1 MLFPVFCYYYTIMK
15 NIINETQLFRNRHS
29 LAHVMLMAI
38 HKHYKNTLPA
48 IGPVT
53 ENGFYYDVDFGG
65 VKIGPDD
72 LTNIEATMKEILSQ
86 DLDFVVETVSTE
98 KAKELFKTNPFKL
111 EIISGVEKE
120 GTAVTLYHTGKEFFD
135 LCEGPHVTNTREI
148 PIDSFKLTTV
158 AGAYWRG
165 DEKNPMLTRI
175 YGIAFDTKEELD
187 AYVLQQE
194 EAKKRDHRVLGKQLK
209 LFTFSELVGP
219 GLPLWTPRGTII
231 REELNDFVWS
241 LRKKQGYQKV
251 TIPHIT
257 KNDLYV
263 KSGHW
268 AKYAEDLFK
277 INTRDGHTFCMK
289 PMNCPHHAQIYASDL
304 RSYKELPLRF
314 CETTMVYRDEQSG
327 ELSGLARV
335 LSITQDDAHVFCRE
349 SQLEEE
355 VEKVWSIIEN
365 FYGAFGFTLTP
376 RFSRRDM
383 KTPEKYMGIEDGWNK
398 AENAIKTLIEKK
410 SSDSWLDGEGEAA
423 FYGPKVDFMA
433 KDSIGRVWQ
442 VATIQIDFVQPTNFG
457 LEFVNEEGKR
467 EQPVMIHC
475 AIMGS
480 IERFMSTFIE
490 HTAGNF
496 PLWLS
501 PTQVVILPISDKH
514 HAYAQTTVD
523 RLQVSD
529 LRVEIDTSKESLGKK
544 IRAVREMKHPYWI
557 VIGDKDIEAGKVT
570 LESRDHGQLGQMNID
585 DILNRLNDEV
595 INKK

>member
-1 MLFPVFCYYYTIMK
+1 MEEKNHLFK
-15 NIINETQLFRNRHS
+15 SRHS
-29 LAHVMLMAI
+29 LAHIMLMAI
-38 HKHYKNTLPA
+38 HKHYPQALPT

-65 VKIGPDD
+65 IKIGPDD
-72 LTNIEATMKEILSQ
+72 LTKIEETMKEIIAKN
-86 DLDFVVETVSTE
+86 LDFVVESVPAQ
-98 KAKELFKTNPFKL
+98 KAKELFAKNPFKL
-111 EIISGVEKE
+111 EIIDGIEKE
-120 GTAVTLYHTGKEFFD
+120 GVDVTLYHTGKDFFD
-135 LCEGPHVTNTREI
+135 LCEGPHVTNTKEI
-148 PIDSFKLTTV
+148 PVDSFKLTTV

-165 DEKNPMLTRI
+165 DEKRPMLTRI
-175 YGIAFDTKEELD
+175 YGLAFEDKVALD
-187 AYVLQQE
+187 AYITQQE
-194 EAKKRDHRVLGKQLK
+194 EAKKRDHRILGKQLK

-219 GLPLWTPRGTII
+219 GLPLWTPRGTVI

-257 KNDLYV
+257 KNDLYL

-335 LSITQDDAHVFCRE
+335 LAITQDDAHVFCRE

-355 VEKVWSIIEN
+355 VTRVWSIIES
-365 FYGAFGFTLTP
+365 FYGAFGFSLTP

-383 KTPEKYMGIEDGWNK
+383 STPEKYMGTDEGWNK
-398 AENAIKTLIEKK
+398 AESAIKTLITSK
-410 SSDSWLDGEGEAA
+410 SPDNWIDGEGEAA

-433 KDSIGRVWQ
+433 KDSIGRTWQ
-442 VATIQIDFVQPTNFG
+442 VATIQLDFVQPANFE
-457 LEFVNEEGKR
+457 LEFVNEAGKR

-475 AIMGS
+475 AIMGA
-480 IERFMSTFIE
+480 IERFMSILIE

-501 PTQVVILPISDKH
+501 PVQVSILPISDKH
-514 HAYAQTTVD
+514 HAYAKALSET
-523 RLQVSD
+523 LQAQG
-529 LRVEIDTSKESLGKK
+529 LRVEIDDSKEGLGKK
-544 IRAVREMKHPYWI
+544 IRSVREMKNPYWV

-570 LESRDHGQLGQMNID
+570 LESRDHGQLGQ
-585 DILNRLNDEV
+585 LTEEEVVSRLVEEV
-595 INKK
+595 RDKK

>member
-1 MLFPVFCYYYTIMK
+1 MSSILEKSPLFTS
-15 NIINETQLFRNRHS
+15 RHS
-29 LAHVMLMAI
+29 LAHVLLMAI
-38 HKHYKNTLPA
+38 HAQYPHALPT

-53 ENGFYYDVDFGG
+53 EHGFYYDVDFGTT
-65 VKIGPDD
+65 KISPDD
-72 LTNIEATMKEILSQ
+72 LVTLEKTMKKILSQ
-86 DLDFVVETVSTE
+86 NLDFVIETISTA
-98 KAKELFKTNPFKL
+98 KARELFANNTFKL
-111 EIISGVEKE
+111 EIIDGIEKE
-120 GTAVTLYHTGKEFFD
+120 GQDVTLYHTGIEFFD
-135 LCEGPHVTNTREI
+135 LCEGPHVRNTREI
-148 PIDSFKLTTV
+148 KEDSFKLSHV

-175 YGIAFDTKEELD
+175 YGLAFESKDALD
-187 AYVLQQE
+187 AYTVQQE
-194 EAKKRDHRVLGKQLK
+194 EAKKRDHRILGKQLK
-209 LFTFSELVGP
+209 LFTFSDLVGS

-257 KNDLYV
+257 KNDLYL

-277 INTRDGHTFCMK
+277 INTRDGHIYCMK

-355 VEKVWSIIEN
+355 MTRVWGIIED
-365 FYGAFGFTLTP
+365 FYSAFGFSLTP
-376 RFSRRDM
+376 RFSRRDI
-383 KTPEKYMGIEDGWNK
+383 KNKNTYMGSDEVWDK
-398 AENAIKTLIEKK
+398 AENAIKSLIEMK
-410 SSDSWLDGEGEAA
+410 SSGAWIDGEGEAA
-423 FYGPKVDFMA
+423 FYGPKIDFMA
-433 KDSIGRVWQ
+433 KDSIGRTWQ
-442 VATIQIDFVQPTNFG
+442 VATIQLDFVQPANFE

-467 EQPVMIHC
+467 ETPVMIHC

-480 IERFMSTFIE
+480 IERFMSTMIE

-501 PTQVVILPISDKH
+501 PTQIKIIPIADTH
-514 HAYAQTTVD
+514 TEYARTVHATLLDGNIRT
-523 RLQVSD
+523 
-529 LRVEIDTSKESLGKK
+529 EIDDSKEGLGKK
-544 IRAVREMKHPYWI
+544 IRAAREMKTPYWV
-557 VIGDKDIEAGKVT
+557 VIGDTEVANGTVT
-570 LESRDHGQLGQMNID
+570 LEHRIEGKIGEMNIAD
-585 DILNRLNDEV
+585 LLTRLTQE
-595 INKK
+595 IHYKK

>member
-1 MLFPVFCYYYTIMK
+1 MQNKTLVPLFNK
-15 NIINETQLFRNRHS
+15 RHS
-29 LAHVMLMAI
+29 LAHVLLMAI
-38 HKHYKNTLPA
+38 KEQYPHAVPT

-53 ENGFYYDVDFGG
+53 DTGFYYDVDFGKDK
-65 VKIGPDD
+65 VAPED
-72 LTNIEATMKEILSQ
+72 LAKLESSMKTILTKN
-86 DLDFVVETVSTE
+86 LPFRVETVTKD
-98 KAKELFKTNPFKL
+98 KAKELFAKNPFKL
-111 EIISGVEKE
+111 EIIDGIVSE
-120 GTAVTLYHTGKEFFD
+120 GEDITLYHTGDTFFD
-135 LCEGPHVTNTREI
+135 LCEGPHVSNTAEI
-148 PIDSFKLTTV
+148 VPESFKLTTI

-165 DEKNPMLTRI
+165 DEKNKMLTRI
-175 YGIAFDTKEELD
+175 YGIAFDTQEELSL
-187 AYVLQQE
+187 YITQQE
-194 EAKKRDHRVLGKQLK
+194 EAKKRDHRILGKQLK

-241 LRKKQGYQKV
+241 LRKKEGYQKV

-257 KNDLYV
+257 KNDLYE

-304 RSYKELPLRF
+304 RSYKELPVRF

-327 ELSGLARV
+327 ELSGLQRV

-349 SQLEEE
+349 SQLEDE
-355 VEKVWSIIEN
+355 VSRVWNIIES
-365 FYGAFGFTLTP
+365 FYNAFGFSLTP

-383 KTPEKYMGIEDGWNK
+383 SNLEKYMGSEEGWKK
-398 AENAIKTLIEKK
+398 AEGAIKSLIETR
-410 SSDSWLDGEGEAA
+410 SNNNWIDGEGEAA

-433 KDSIGRVWQ
+433 KDSIGRTWQ
-442 VATIQIDFVQPTNFG
+442 VATIQVDFVQPANFG
-457 LEFVNEEGKR
+457 LEFVSEEGKR

-480 IERFMSTFIE
+480 IERFMSTLIE

-501 PTQVVILPISDKH
+501 PVQVSILPISDKH
-514 HAYAQTTVD
+514 HEYAKNVCD
-523 RLQVSD
+523 ALKKEG
-529 LRVEIDTSKESLGKK
+529 LRAELDDSKEGLGKK
-544 IRAVREMKHPYWI
+544 IRSVREMKNPYWV

-570 LESRDHGQLGQMNID
+570 LESRDHGQLGQMTGEEVVA
-585 DILNRLNDEV
+585 RLVEERDQ
-595 INKK
+595 KR